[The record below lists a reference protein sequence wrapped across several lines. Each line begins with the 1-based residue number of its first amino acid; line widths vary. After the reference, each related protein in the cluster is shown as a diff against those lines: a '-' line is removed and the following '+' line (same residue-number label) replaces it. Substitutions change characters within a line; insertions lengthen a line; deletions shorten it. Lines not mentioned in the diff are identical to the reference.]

1 MYDYFLGG
9 VHNFPIDREA
19 ARQVLAQ
26 YPLTTLAVRANRA
39 FLGRAVRFLVAAGVR
54 QFLDIGSGMPTVGNV
69 HEIAEQTAGQT
80 RVVYVDIDPVAV
92 SESLEL
98 LAGNP
103 LVTAI
108 RGDVC
113 VPEEILGHIR
123 VRELLDFSQPI
134 GLLMVALLHFV
145 PDDDEAYRV
154 VSKLVD
160 ALAPGSYLVISHS
173 TTDGLN
179 LSAEAVARGREV
191 YRQQTATPMRPRT
204 HAETARFFTTTDLVE
219 PGLVAAPLW
228 RPAPDDPVDF
238 ADNPAGS
245 GFLAGI
251 GHIHPR

>member
-9 VHNFPIDREA
+9 VHNFPVDREA

-26 YPLTTLAVRANRA
+26 YPLTALAVRANRA
-39 FLGRAVRFLVAAGVR
+39 FLGRAVRFLVEAGVR
-54 QFLDIGSGMPTVGNV
+54 QFLDLGSGMPTVGNV
-69 HEIAEQTAGQT
+69 HEIAQQAAPEA

-108 RGDVC
+108 RGDVRA
-113 VPEEILGHIR
+113 PKQILGHTE

-154 VSKLVD
+154 VSTLVE

-179 LSAEAVARGREV
+179 LSAETVTRGREI
-191 YRQQTATPMRPRT
+191 YRQQTATPIRPRS
-204 HAETARFFTTTDLVE
+204 HAETARFFIATDLVE

-228 RPAPDDPVDF
+228 RPALEDPRDF

-251 GHIHPR
+251 GQIHPQ